1 MKISSIP
8 DTLENLKI
16 CNAWNTDNWD
26 QHNPIQDLYTLS
38 MNDTNAAIVGLI
50 VLKKKIESVK
60 HNN

>member
-8 DTLENLKI
+8 DTLENSKI
-16 CNAWNTDNWD
+16 CNASNIDIWD

-50 VLKKKIESVK
+50 VLKKER
-60 HNN
+60 